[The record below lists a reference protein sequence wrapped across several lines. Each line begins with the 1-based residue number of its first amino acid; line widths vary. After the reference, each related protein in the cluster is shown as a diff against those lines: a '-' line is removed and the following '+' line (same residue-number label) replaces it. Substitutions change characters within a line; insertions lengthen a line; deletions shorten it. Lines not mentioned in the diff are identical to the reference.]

1 MRSSALIL
9 LGFVVSNGVVLIWQR
24 HMENAPDL
32 MWKLLYTIVSL
43 GSLAL
48 LYISQYA
55 SNYIIRYHQYPFL
68 STFLVSG
75 TTLVIV
81 GVIWLFWVVGFPADS
96 QLLPLRNASLPNLLD
111 ELDRRTEKESAC
123 VCVTRTFWL
132 WREEGAQFTIDRC
145 PGDKCMRFELGKL
158 GDELGTPI
166 QEIMLSGGGFGLKR
180 SPNSKY
186 FLEMRN
192 PMRFQGA
199 YAMFPL
205 DGGDTIV
212 VTLGLKRGNFFEL
225 YTNYGDVKLTVL
237 DTRLEALRV
246 QLEIKRPS
254 GFQLGATK

>member
-1 MRSSALIL
+1 MPSSALIL
-9 LGFVVSNGVVLIWQR
+9 LGFVVSNLVVLIWQR

-75 TTLVIV
+75 ITFVIV
-81 GVIWLFWVVGFPADS
+81 GVIWLFWVVGFPANS
-96 QLLPLRNASLPNLLD
+96 RLLPLRNASLTNLLD
-111 ELDRRTEKESAC
+111 ELDRRTEKDAATA
-123 VCVTRTFWL
+123 CVTRTFWL

-199 YAMFPL
+199 SAMLPL
-205 DGGDTIV
+205 DDDDTIV

-237 DTRLEALRV
+237 NTRIETLRV
-246 QLEIKRPS
+246 ELEVKRPS
-254 GFQLGATK
+254 GFKLGATK